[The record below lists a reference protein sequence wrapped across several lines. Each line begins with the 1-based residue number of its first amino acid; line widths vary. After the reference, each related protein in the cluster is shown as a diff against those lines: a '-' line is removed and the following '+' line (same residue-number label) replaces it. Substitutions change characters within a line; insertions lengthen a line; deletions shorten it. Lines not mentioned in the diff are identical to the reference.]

1 MGKVAADNNH
11 KWVYSDTQ
19 NGCESSYIGAWNASM
34 DHVREVA
41 NNKCKKKKNTWFI
54 FLVL

>member
-41 NNKCKKKKNTWFI
+41 NNKCKKKNTWFI